1 MKSIRYA
8 TTFALLAVLV
18 SAGACTDGGFGF
30 SGRLDPDFNNPG
42 GGPGGGIPPGGGWVE
57 PRLAYKPDDGTRLFG
72 MRISGVNLMV
82 VFVSDEDPAGT
93 NQATEEQIFSYD
105 IGQDIVRQLTYEP
118 MGSPNNFLNFDI
130 TDNGSHVV
138 FVSTE
143 DIVVGS
149 NPGNFSNIFMAPT
162 DGSAVIQ
169 VTSNTLGFLA
179 DPQIGAGAGGGS
191 VIVFY
196 SESDL
201 TGDNAVG
208 NRELFKINS
217 DGSGLTQL
225 TMNNAFPVEMALS
238 DDGMLIA
245 YESSLDPFGAN
256 ADNSSEIFVIAIDG
270 NGHAQLTDTSADSVT
285 PDITDDGT
293 LVAFTSRGDLVAG
306 GNADGSYEVFV
317 ANTDG
322 TAMVQ
327 VTNSADNSGTYTS
340 GAPGALE
347 IAGIG
352 NYVVFGSDADHT
364 GDNPSQAHTVF
375 WATTD
380 GLTIGQALRDGY
392 VPPTIDSR
400 DADNP
405 HVVNNGAG
413 MLFDSAVNYS
423 FDATGNEDKI
433 FTTVIE

>member
-1 MKSIRYA
+1 MQYA
-8 TTFALLAVLV
+8 VRLVPLAMLLAF
-18 SAGACTDGGFGF
+18 SACKDGGYGF
-30 SGRLDPDFNNPG
+30 TGRLDPDFNNPG
-42 GGPGGGIPPGGGWVE
+42 GGAPGGGIPPGGGWVE
-57 PRLAYKPDDGTRLFG
+57 PRLSYQPAAGTRLFG

-118 MGSPNNFLNFDI
+118 MGSANNFLNFDI

-149 NPGNFSNIFMAPT
+149 NLGNNSNIFMAPT

-169 VTSNTLGFLA
+169 VTSNTLGFVA
-179 DPQIGAGAGGGS
+179 DPQIGASAGGGGA

-201 TGDNAVG
+201 TGNNAGG
-208 NRELFKINS
+208 NREIFKINS
-217 DGSGLTQL
+217 DGTGLTQL
-225 TMNNAFPVEMALS
+225 TMNNAFPEELALS
-238 DDGMLIA
+238 DDGMWIA
-245 YESSLDPFGAN
+245 YHSPLDPFGGN
-256 ADNSSEIFVIAIDG
+256 PDNSREIFVLDIDG
-270 NGHAQLTDTSADSVT
+270 LGHAQLTGGLADSVN
-285 PDITDDGT
+285 PDLTDNGSLT
-293 LVAFTSRGDLVAG
+293 AFTSRADLIAG
-306 GNADGSYEVFV
+306 GNGDGSYEVFV

-322 TAMVQ
+322 SAMLQITA
-327 VTNSADNSGTYTS
+327 SADDSGTFTS

-347 IAGIG
+347 IAGLG

-364 GDNPSQAHTVF
+364 GDNPSQTHTVF
-375 WATTD
+375 WATAD
-380 GLTIGQALRDGY
+380 GASIGQPLRDGY

-400 DADNP
+400 AADNP
-405 HVVNNGAG
+405 HVVNDGAG
-413 MLFDSAVNYS
+413 MLFDSAANYS
-423 FDATGNEDKI
+423 FDATGAEDKI